1 MNAPATFPTPETRT
15 PDIMLASIQMMS
27 AARHLAMAASR
38 DLQDPGFKGWEYRE
52 TIKNLTDVADSLGFD
67 LVKREAQPAPMKA
80 PLFQAIQ
87 EMLDAAQYALDPL
100 DDCSAF
106 EHDPRDLKPEPNRA
120 MEAHNALKAAI
131 ADLERLM
138 ASEVSA

>member
-1 MNAPATFPTPETRT
+1 MNAPATFPTPETRK
-15 PDIMLASIQMMS
+15 PDITLASIQAMD
-27 AARHLAMAASR
+27 AARHLAMAAVYEM
-38 DLQDPGFKGWEYRE
+38 DKPGFEGWAYRE
-52 TIKNLTDVADSLGFD
+52 AIKRLAGMADSLGFD

-80 PLFQAIQ
+80 PLFRAIQ
-87 EMLDAAQYALDPL
+87 ELLDTAQYALDPL